1 MSIFMG
7 PDIRPHKKTHY
18 VETYNILGE
27 KIMSLNTD
35 AVEVKNREVTQYI
48 SNSVNTVTSDSSFLA
63 TMLYIAFL
71 KKEKNDIQDINNI
84 EEAKKI
90 AIYLSQIK
98 LGIKKLEEQ
107 RKNAIFVHQNV
118 VSMINSIFRAP
129 RTALQSLKDHFS
141 LLLGAYETKNRQE
154 KYLEEQEKQ
163 KNAVHEQINF
173 KPTERDIEP
182 DEQEEIKTAVCV
194 SKSSEEN
201 KTEEEPNIKLRESI
215 EVTVLN
221 PETLLK
227 AILSIQER
235 NRDYTTDLVNFNIPA
250 LKKLAKTKRVIPG
263 CAISKANRAI

>member
-1 MSIFMG
+1 
-7 PDIRPHKKTHY
+7 
-18 VETYNILGE
+18 LGE
-27 KIMSLNTD
+27 KIMPLNTD
-35 AVEVKNREVTQYI
+35 SVEVKNNEVAQYI
-48 SNSVNTVTSDSSFLA
+48 SNSVDTVTSDSSFLA
-63 TMLYIAFL
+63 TMQYIAVL

-90 AIYLSQIK
+90 VVYLSQVK
-98 LGIKKLEEQ
+98 LGLKKLEEQ
-107 RKNAIFVHQNV
+107 RKNSIFVHQNV
-118 VSMINSIFRAP
+118 VSMINSIFREP
-129 RTALQSLKDHFS
+129 RNALQELKNHFS

-154 KYLEEQEKQ
+154 KYLEAQEKQ

-173 KPTERDIEP
+173 KPESDIDP

-194 SKSSEEN
+194 SKSAEEN
-201 KTEEEPNIKLRESI
+201 KMEEEPNIKLRESI

-235 NRDYTTDLVNFNIPA
+235 NKDYTVDLVNFDIPA

>member
-1 MSIFMG
+1 M
-7 PDIRPHKKTHY
+7 P
-18 VETYNILGE
+18 
-27 KIMSLNTD
+27 LNTD
-35 AVEVKNREVTQYI
+35 TVEVKNNEVAQYI
-48 SNSVNTVTSDSSFLA
+48 SNSVDTVTSDSSFLA
-63 TMLYIAFL
+63 TMRYIAVL

-90 AIYLSQIK
+90 AIYLSQVK
-98 LGIKKLEEQ
+98 LGIKNLEEQ

-118 VSMINSIFRAP
+118 VSMINSIFKAP

-154 KYLEEQEKQ
+154 KYLEAQEKQ

-173 KPTERDIEP
+173 KPERDIDP
-182 DEQEEIKTAVCV
+182 DEQEEIKTIVCV
-194 SKSSEEN
+194 SKSGEEN